1 MRYRDLGA
9 FPSVAVFAPLVVLM
23 LCHENGLNVHAHI
36 GEVIENTDNRVAKL
50 DGDSLRL
57 ASAGFLVLVARA
69 LKLADSARDAATPID
84 SRISVA
90 PLLERLR
97 DFRMNER
104 GDLGKAPSRLPPSMR
119 DRVLVDFLCKLV
131 YCPFRFLRF
140 GFINTPSR
148 R

>member
-1 MRYRDLGA
+1 MRYRGLGA
-9 FPSVAVFAPLVVLM
+9 FPSVAVFASLVVLM
-23 LCHENGLNVHAHI
+23 FCHEHGLNVHAHI
-36 GEVIENTDNRVAKL
+36 GEVIEDADNRVAKL

-57 ASAGFLVLVARA
+57 TSAGFLVLVASA
-69 LKLADSARDAATPID
+69 LELAHRARDTTTPVN
-84 SRISVA
+84 SRIAVA

-97 DFRMNER
+97 HFRMNER

-119 DRVLVDFLCKLV
+119 DRVFVDFLCKLV
-131 YCPFRFLRF
+131 YCRFRFLRF